1 MIKNLPT
8 FSRNDLLF
16 NAEKLGELAE

>member
-8 FSRNDLLF
+8 FSRNDLLL